1 MNTFRN
7 VLLGTAAA
15 GLAAMAMS
23 PANAAET
30 TKTFKVSGWVNRV
43 LAITDDGDNSYVD
56 FADNKMAGSRFRM
69 IGESKGGGL
78 TVGARIE
85 LGLTRN
91 QDKGQSNNS
100 SNKVNSTNVTLGL
113 LHRNAFV
120 YFKSKKYG
128 TLALGLQS
136 TATDGT
142 AEIDLSGT
150 KTASYNTNVFPNNGY
165 IFLQTGTKAGT
176 STSTTGPKVG
186 KVFSGLDGNSRQD
199 AIRYTTPSY
208 KGFKID
214 VSTSQGGDA
223 EAAIKYSGKF
233 YNTKVAA
240 ALGFT
245 NGEGTSTGG
254 GNSYVG
260 TVSALHASG
269 LNATFSYGQQEM
281 GSTTTATS
289 NGIKD
294 ATNVFGKIGYQ
305 LKVFGAGKTSLS
317 VSYQKTDNKNVSGDR
332 AHKWG
337 VEAVQKLDGY
347 STELIAAYT
356 KMELSRTG
364 TAYNDIDAGWVGAR
378 VKF

>member
-15 GLAAMAMS
+15 GLAVMAMS

-30 TKTFKVSGWVNRV
+30 EKTFKISGQVNRA
-43 LAITDDGDNSYVD
+43 LAITNDGDQSYVD
-56 FADNKMAGSRFRM
+56 FADNTLSTSRFRM

-91 QDKGQSNNS
+91 QAVGQGNNS
-100 SNKVNSTNVTLGL
+100 SNSTANGL

-120 YFKSKKYG
+120 YFASKKWG
-128 TLALGLQS
+128 KLALGLQS

-150 KTASYNTNVFPNNGY
+150 KVASYNTNVFPNNSY
-165 IFLQTGTKAGT
+165 YFLQTNQSGGTAGDVT
-176 STSTTGPKVG
+176 SATNNNPKVSS
-186 KVFSGLDGNSRQD
+186 VFSGFDGNSRQD
-199 AIRYTTPSY
+199 AIRYTTPSFR
-208 KGFKID
+208 GFKLD
-214 VSTSQGGDA
+214 VSASQGGGA
-223 EAAIKYSGKF
+223 ESALKYSGKF

-240 ALGFT
+240 AIGYT
-245 NGEGTSTGG
+245 SVEATSSTG
-254 GNSYVG
+254 NNYVG

-269 LNATFSYGQQEM
+269 LNATFSYGGKEK
-281 GSTTTATS
+281 SRRDNAS
-289 NGIKD
+289 
-294 ATNVFGKIGYQ
+294 NVFGKIGYQ
-305 LKVFGAGKTSLS
+305 LTVFGVGKTALS
-317 VSYQKTDNKNVSGDR
+317 VSYQKTDDDAMLNDE
-332 AHKWG
+332 ATKWG

-347 STELIAAYT
+347 STELFAVYT
-356 KMELSRTG
+356 NMSLDRTG
-364 TAYNDIDAGWVGAR
+364 TTFQDIDAGWVGAR

>member
-7 VLLGTAAA
+7 LLLGTAAA
-15 GLAAMAMS
+15 GLTAMAMS

-43 LAITDDGDNSYVD
+43 MTVTDDGDQSYVG
-56 FADNKMAGSRFRM
+56 FADSKLAGSRFRM

-85 LGLTRN
+85 LGLKRN
-91 QDKGQSNNS
+91 QDYGQSNNS
-100 SNKVNSTNVTLGL
+100 SNTTANGL

-150 KTASYNTNVFPNNGY
+150 KVASYNTNVFPNNSY
-165 IFLQTGTKAGT
+165 YFLQTGQTGGTAGT
-176 STSTTGPKVG
+176 QTTASGANPKVG
-186 KVFSGLDGNSRQD
+186 SVFSGFDGNSRQD
-199 AIRYTTPSY
+199 AIRYTTPSF
-208 KGFKID
+208 KGFKLD

-223 EAAIKYSGKF
+223 EAALKYSGKL

-240 ALGFT
+240 AIGLT

-260 TVSALHASG
+260 TVSALHSSG
-269 LNATFSYGQQEM
+269 LNATFSYGEKEK
-281 GSTTTATS
+281 GGS
-289 NGIKD
+289 NGTIKKN
-294 ATNVFGKIGYQ
+294 ASNVFGKIGYQ

-317 VSYQKTDNKNVSGDR
+317 VSYQRTNSNNKSGDQ
-332 AHKWG
+332 AKKWG

-356 KMELSRTG
+356 KMELNRTG
-364 TAYNDIDAGWVGAR
+364 TAYQDMDAGWVGAR